1 MNHFINT
8 SATDLARART
18 VSLLNTLPA
27 PFPVLTVGSQT
38 EHKFFFTT
46 NGAIDTNID
55 PTTNVL
61 RVTIG
66 DVAAAQTNGVFS
78 LTIGATDPIT
88 LRWDIDAPGLQNALN
103 SNSSIIA
110 SGGVDVSRQGDGQFL
125 IAYRA
130 VGAVATIIFNGKL
143 LVPDCTITS
152 LVLTEGTS
160 TARQFLMVTIARV
173 VPLQTTTFT
182 AIVSPYA
189 GYEGYL
195 RLSSSAAME
204 LVRMNGVR
212 RGNFIECQTVIN
224 VETIDTS
231 GNITPYYQSPV
242 LLRALNYALESLT
255 PTPPVVAFTQYF
267 FARPTIVGLASNVA
281 STTLLAGLT
290 TTTDSYPVG
299 CTVQCQFGNDVVS
312 NFIRKSSTVA
322 QNVPFVVRPYDY
334 NATTNPYQWVL
345 DTVTKQGV
353 PATYDTTTGL
363 WTYIVTVGN
372 TNAISVASDQTG
384 FSLPS

>member
-38 EHKFFFTT
+38 QHSFFFTT
-46 NGAIDTNID
+46 NGAIDTNVD
-55 PTTNVL
+55 TSTNIL

-66 DVAAAQTNGVFS
+66 DVASAQTNGVFS
-78 LTIGATDPIT
+78 LTVGSTDPIT

-130 VGAVATIIFNGKL
+130 VGAVSTIIFDGKL

-152 LVLTEGTS
+152 LVLTEGS
-160 TARQFLMVTIARV
+160 ATARQFLMVTIARV

-189 GYEGYL
+189 GYQGYL
-195 RLSSSAAME
+195 RLNSSTAME

-212 RGNFIECQTVIN
+212 RGNFIECQTLIN
-224 VETIDTS
+224 VETIDLN
-231 GNITPYYQSPV
+231 GNVMPYYQSPV
-242 LLRALNYALESLT
+242 LLRALNYSLESLT
-255 PTPPVVAFTQYF
+255 PIPSAAFTQYF
-267 FARPTIVGLASNVA
+267 FARPSIVGLASNTV
-281 STTLLAGLT
+281 STTLLGGLT
-290 TTTDSYPVG
+290 TTTGIYPVG
-299 CTVQCQFGNDVVS
+299 CTVQCQFGDDVVA

-334 NATTNPYQWVL
+334 NASTNPYQWVL

-372 TNAISVASDQTG
+372 TNAISLASDQTG

>member
-38 EHKFFFTT
+38 QHSFFFTN
-46 NGAIDTNID
+46 NGAIDTSID
-55 PTTNVL
+55 PATNVL

-66 DVAAAQTNGVFS
+66 DVSSAQTNGVFS
-78 LTIGATDPIT
+78 LTVGATAPIT

-130 VGAVATIIFNGKL
+130 LGAVSTILFSGAL

-152 LVLTEGTS
+152 LVLTTGTS

-182 AIVSPYA
+182 VIASPYA
-189 GYEGYL
+189 GYQGYI
-195 RLSSSAAME
+195 RLISSTAME
-204 LVRMNGVR
+204 LIRMNGVK
-212 RGNFIECQTVIN
+212 RGNFLECQSVIN
-224 VETIDTS
+224 VETIDTN
-231 GNITPYYQSPV
+231 GNVMPFYQSPV
-242 LLRALNYALESLT
+242 LLRALNYSLESLT
-255 PTPPVVAFTQYF
+255 PIAPVVAFTQYF
-267 FARPTIVGLASNVA
+267 FARPTIVGLASNAV
-281 STTLLAGLT
+281 SSTLLGGLT
-290 TTTDSYPVG
+290 TSADAYPVG
-299 CTVQCQFGNDVVS
+299 CTVQCQFTNDVVA

-334 NATTNPYQWVL
+334 NASTNPYQWVL

-353 PATYDTTTGL
+353 PATYDTTTGS

-372 TNAISVASDQTG
+372 TNAISVASDQIG

>member
-8 SATDLARART
+8 SANDLARART

-38 EHKFFFTT
+38 QHSFFFTT
-46 NGAIDTNID
+46 NGAIDTSID
-55 PTTNVL
+55 TATNVL

-78 LTIGATDPIT
+78 LTVGATDPIT
-88 LRWDIDAPGLQNALN
+88 LKWDVDAPGLQNALN
-103 SNSSIIA
+103 SNSQIIA
-110 SGGVDVSRQGDGQFL
+110 EGGVDVSKQGDGQFL
-125 IAYRA
+125 IAYRSI
-130 VGAVATIIFNGKL
+130 GEVATILFDGAL

-152 LVLTEGTS
+152 LVLTEGS
-160 TARQFLMVTIARV
+160 ATARQFLMVTIARV

-182 AIVSPYA
+182 AITDPYD
-189 GYEGYL
+189 GYQGYL

-204 LVRMNGVR
+204 LVRMNGVK
-212 RGNFIECQTVIN
+212 RGNFIECQSVIN
-224 VETIDTS
+224 VEVIDTN

-281 STTLLAGLT
+281 STTLLGGLT

-299 CTVQCQFGNDVVS
+299 CTVQCQFGDDVVA
-312 NFIRKSSTVA
+312 NFIRKASTVA

-353 PATYDTTTGL
+353 PATYDTTTGS

>member
-38 EHKFFFTT
+38 QHSFFFTT
-46 NGAIDTNID
+46 NGAIDTSID
-55 PTTNVL
+55 TATNVL

-78 LTIGATDPIT
+78 LTVGSTDPIT
-88 LRWDIDAPGLQNALN
+88 LKWDIDAPGLQNALN
-103 SNSSIIA
+103 SNSQIIA
-110 SGGVDVSRQGDGQFL
+110 EGGVDVSKQGDGQFL
-125 IAYRA
+125 IAYRSI
-130 VGAVATIIFNGKL
+130 GEVATILFDGAL

-152 LVLTEGTS
+152 LVLTEGS
-160 TARQFLMVTIARV
+160 ATARQFLMVTIARV

-182 AIVSPYA
+182 AITDPYD
-189 GYEGYL
+189 GYQGYL

-204 LVRMNGVR
+204 LVRMNGVK

-290 TTTDSYPVG
+290 TTTDAYPVG
-299 CTVQCQFGNDVVS
+299 CTVQCQFGDDVVA

>member
-38 EHKFFFTT
+38 QHSFFFTN
-46 NGAIDTNID
+46 NGAIDTSID
-55 PTTNVL
+55 PATNVL

-66 DVAAAQTNGVFS
+66 DVSSAQTNGVFS
-78 LTIGATDPIT
+78 LTVGATDPIT
-88 LRWDIDAPGLQNALN
+88 LRWDIDAPGIQNALN

-130 VGAVATIIFNGKL
+130 LGAVSTILFSGAL

-152 LVLTEGTS
+152 LVLTTGTS

-182 AIVSPYA
+182 VIASPYA
-189 GYEGYL
+189 GYQGYI
-195 RLSSSAAME
+195 RLISSTAME
-204 LVRMNGVR
+204 LIRMNGVK
-212 RGNFIECQTVIN
+212 RGNFLECQSVIN
-224 VETIDTS
+224 VETIDTN
-231 GNITPYYQSPV
+231 GNVMPFYQSPV
-242 LLRALNYALESLT
+242 LLRALNYSLESLT
-255 PTPPVVAFTQYF
+255 PIAPVVAFTQYF
-267 FARPTIVGLASNVA
+267 FARPTIVGLASNAV
-281 STTLLAGLT
+281 SSTLLGGLT
-290 TTTDSYPVG
+290 TSADAYPVG
-299 CTVQCQFGNDVVS
+299 CTVQCQFTNDVVA

-334 NATTNPYQWVL
+334 NASTNPYQWVL

-353 PATYDTTTGL
+353 PATYDTTTGS

-372 TNAISVASDQTG
+372 TNAISVASDQIG

>member
-1 MNHFINT
+1 
-8 SATDLARART
+8 
-18 VSLLNTLPA
+18 
-27 PFPVLTVGSQT
+27 
-38 EHKFFFTT
+38 
-46 NGAIDTNID
+46 
-55 PTTNVL
+55 
-61 RVTIG
+61 
-66 DVAAAQTNGVFS
+66 
-78 LTIGATDPIT
+78 
-88 LRWDIDAPGLQNALN
+88 
-103 SNSSIIA
+103 
-110 SGGVDVSRQGDGQFL
+110 
-125 IAYRA
+125 
-130 VGAVATIIFNGKL
+130 
-143 LVPDCTITS
+143 
-152 LVLTEGTS
+152 
-160 TARQFLMVTIARV
+160 
-173 VPLQTTTFT
+173 
-182 AIVSPYA
+182 
-189 GYEGYL
+189 
-195 RLSSSAAME
+195 
-204 LVRMNGVR
+204 
-212 RGNFIECQTVIN
+212 VIN